1 MHIHV
6 ELVGDNNNNNNNNS
20 DNNLL
25 PALTIW
31 KKNIF
36 KDI

>member
-25 PALTIW
+25 PALE
-31 KKNIF
+31 KNIF

>member
-6 ELVGDNNNNNNNNS
+6 ELVGDNNNNNNNNNS

-25 PALTIW
+25 PALE
-31 KKNIF
+31 KNIF